1 MAIKLP
7 PDNLDK
13 QFGPSS
19 GQTDEGKPEKLAI
32 LQSFFS
38 QQVE

>member
-7 PDNLDK
+7 ENLDK

-19 GQTDEGKPEKLAI
+19 NQTDEGKPEKLAI
-32 LQSFFS
+32 LQSFFFATC
-38 QQVE
+38 

>member
-7 PDNLDK
+7 AGNLDK
-13 QFGPSS
+13 QFGPSLC
-19 GQTDEGKPEKLAI
+19 QIDDRKPEKLAI
-32 LQSFFS
+32 LQRFFS